1 MCRGWTSRR
10 GGQRGG
16 QRGETTDEPGGK
28 RGGTT
33 GGGQQRDTTAADRNA
48 ARQQQETAKNLTLKS
63 STISLKC
70 IIIYVRPKL
79 ATLPSLFFL
88 SSKHVKWRP
97 EGDGQMTLKTHPPPT
112 SFFSS
117 TLMLLLALSS
127 SSFRLS
133 SILPAFVH
141 FFLSSS
147 QVFGRRSS
155 GCSPLPTL
163 SRGPEKKAAATHSF
177 HEMRLVEATLLASS
191 SGHQPRRKRDR
202 VHPSL
207 PSLPPRCMVARS
219 PFIIIIPFFFLLVS
233 FFFHLLPFSPLLL
246 PFFSPPPASTHPLV
260 RLIQREWV
268 EKAGRAPSTGLLVA
282 DAVDRCVASVHTYS
296 PHQFEWPLQ
305 FWPCF
310 QCIFLFL
317 FFLVSSRTFFSWL
330 GVASIFD
337 HHRAPTSSFDCCNE
351 KKNRTSTK

>member
-1 MCRGWTSRR
+1 MHHHLRAA
-10 GGQRGG
+10 
-16 QRGETTDEPGGK
+16 K
-28 RGGTT
+28 T
-33 GGGQQRDTTAADRNA
+33 GNA
-48 ARQQQETAKNLTLKS
+48 ALRVFFSLAETCEVEA
-63 STISLKC
+63 
-70 IIIYVRPKL
+70 RRRRADDPQ
-79 ATLPSLFFL
+79 
-88 SSKHVKWRP
+88 
-97 EGDGQMTLKTHPPPT
+97 DPPT
-112 SFFSS
+112 THFFFSS

-127 SSFRLS
+127 SSLRLS
-133 SILPAFVH
+133 FILLAFIH

-246 PFFSPPPASTHPLV
+246 GFFFSPPPASTHPLV
-260 RLIQREWV
+260 GLIQREWV
-268 EKAGRAPSTGLLVA
+268 ERGGGHRPLASLSLMPSIDASPPSTRTVCINSSGRFNFGRAFS
-282 DAVDRCVASVHTYS
+282 AS
-296 PHQFEWPLQ
+296 
-305 FWPCF
+305 
-310 QCIFLFL
+310 
-317 FFLVSSRTFFSWL
+317 FFSCFSRF
-330 GVASIFD
+330 V
-337 HHRAPTSSFDCCNE
+337 
-351 KKNRTSTK
+351 